1 MVEKLPVKE
10 DDVPIIGPEKEED
23 IQPLKVTVDGIE
35 GSCFIR
41 TGWNSDKIV
50 IQLES
55 PHPKLGESFG
65 TKYFTFPKEGVMQW
79 GHDGEKVEILHLIS

>member
-1 MVEKLPVKE
+1 MKE

-35 GSCFIR
+35 GSCFISSN
-41 TGWNSDKIV
+41 GWNSDKIV

-79 GHDGEKVEILHLIS
+79 GHDGEEVEILHLE